1 MDTLRPYQQQAVDTI
16 TALARKKQFLLL
28 QAATGAGK
36 TVMAT
41 SLMQYYTRNWGF
53 RCLFLAHK
61 AILVRQ
67 ALKRMQASFEDADF
81 DVDCLCASVQKPG
94 HVDSHIIVASPQTL
108 ARRLDDL
115 PRIDMVIIDE
125 CHRVPPRDQASLYS
139 DIMRAVIARRPNA
152 RIVGITATPWRLGQ
166 SCIYGPSAAMGH
178 ATWWDSLDVHISIA
192 TLQEQGWLAPL
203 TAMACEP
210 DEELAHLPVGASG
223 DFREDALEDTLLK
236 PLHLGSAVKAVE
248 RQAQDRRHIAVFCV
262 SIAHAR
268 ALADRFCDAGFTA
281 AAIDSKAGQQANL
294 QVLADFA
301 SGKVRVL
308 CSVGMLTE
316 GWDCPQTDCLLM
328 CRPTLSPALYVQ
340 MVGRG
345 LRVAQGKTDCLLLDL
360 SGNIYRHGSPNA
372 PRIRLG
378 GTLVGDISGF
388 SSRQEDADGDEARRC
403 PYCEAVLPE
412 GSVLRCPQC
421 QAPFYEIEEKDKS
434 FRTIDLTRLERLTLR
449 GEAVRQKRLEHEA
462 RARAEERAQREEA
475 ARERAE
481 KRQALINQ
489 GKPVTAR
496 VVTYG
501 FPSAWQI
508 RSGPAQGAQVL
519 RFDLTLQ
526 IPGYG
531 RRTLQIIL
539 DPEGAMG
546 RKSRTTWWAHTQTR
560 EFWALC
566 GQGTFPGTKA
576 GIVARWAFV
585 RIPKELVIKQ
595 TMGGFLHVIWNP
607 TKGGQDGENKPKG
620 KGQGRKKVQA
630 DKKL

>member
-41 SLMQYYTRNWGF
+41 SLMQYYTNNWGF

-67 ALKRMQASFEDADF
+67 ALTRMQASFEDADF

-94 HVDSHIIVASPQTL
+94 HVESLIIVASPQTL

-125 CHRVPPRDQASLYS
+125 CHRVPPKDQGSLYR
-139 DIMRAVIARRPNA
+139 DVIEAVITRRPNA

-166 SCIYGPSAAMGH
+166 TYIYGTAASEGSV
-178 ATWWDSLDVHISIA
+178 TWWDSLDVHISIA
-192 TLQEQGWLAPL
+192 HLQEQGWLCPL
-203 TAMACEP
+203 TALACEP
-210 DEELAHLPVGASG
+210 DEDLAQLPVGASG
-223 DFREDALEDTLLK
+223 DFREDALEETLLK
-236 PLHLGSAVKAVE
+236 PLHLGSAVKAIE
-248 RQAQDRRHIAVFCV
+248 THAKERRHIAVFCV

-268 ALADRFCDAGFTA
+268 ALARRFCEAGFA
-281 AAIDSKAGQQANL
+281 ACAIDSKAGQQTNL
-294 QVLADFA
+294 EVLQDFA
-301 SGKVRVL
+301 NGRVQVL

-345 LRVAQGKTDCLLLDL
+345 LRIAEGKTDCLLLDL

-378 GTLVGDISGF
+378 GQLVGDISGF
-388 SSRQEDADGDEARRC
+388 SSRNEDEEGDETRRC
-403 PYCEAVLPE
+403 PYCEAILPDV
-412 GSVLRCPQC
+412 SVLRCPQC
-421 QAPFYEIEEKDKS
+421 QAPFYDFEEKGKS
-434 FRTIDLTRLERLTLR
+434 FRAIDLARLEKLTLK
-449 GEAVRQKRLEHEA
+449 GESVRQKRLQEDA
-462 RARAEERAQREEA
+462 RLKAEEKAQKEEA

-481 KRQALINQ
+481 IRQGLINQ
-489 GKPVTAR
+489 GKPVTAT

-501 FPSAWQI
+501 SPQPWQI
-508 RSGPAQGAQVL
+508 RTGPAKGAQVL
-519 RFDLTLQ
+519 KFDLTLQ
-526 IPGYG
+526 IAGYG
-531 RRTLQIIL
+531 RRLLQVIL

-560 EFWALC
+560 EFWSLC

-585 RIPKELVIKQ
+585 RIPPELVVKQ
-595 TMGGFLHVIWNP
+595 TMGGFLQVIWNP
-607 TKGGQDGENKPKG
+607 SKPG
-620 KGQGRKKVQA
+620 KTDKAQKAEKPGAGRKTA
-630 DKKL
+630 KKEG